1 MLSGKRFY
9 IYAIIICMALLASCN
24 NREQMHALY
33 EEGLEQMK
41 LHRYEEAIKALSKA
55 EQLAEEMEESY
66 HAGVI
71 CSKMHEVYNANED
84 RNMALLYAY
93 NAYNHFQKTD
103 SINLINNSYLNLAIA
118 YSRMNYYYESEP
130 IFRKIY
136 QTAKQTNDQQML
148 DRCLEH
154 YIPNLLFLQ
163 HPNHFNTAKRLLDE
177 HKPRTEMHYAVLA
190 YLHMLDNCPDSA
202 SIALAAIKNSYPRD
216 ERQPLLESEIY
227 AMKGDTLAAYA
238 KLKNSYYGL
247 KQRVNTN
254 SKKSLVVMQKRAA
267 EREALIQKQIAKE
280 RQGKY
285 IITICSLILL
295 LSLSCAYIMD
305 IRKRRQ
311 AETERNILLI
321 EELTNKESVAKRA
334 LQQVEEQAQ
343 VELLKKEEQVQRELQ
358 QIEEQV
364 QIAIQEKEE
373 LARKELLLKEEQIR
387 ELYRAR
393 FKDIT
398 ELATDYYSYGSNP
411 HVIYNKVK
419 QSINKLLE
427 DNQTAEQLEQII
439 NHYHNNIVAY
449 LRENVDGLTENDCR
463 LFCYYCSGFSPQL
476 ISMLANN
483 KIDNIYKQKSR
494 LKQKISSCT
503 PLERKEE
510 ILQMIS

>member
-9 IYAIIICMALLASCN
+9 IYAIIICAAVLASCN
-24 NREQMHALY
+24 NKEQMYALY

-41 LHRYEEAIKALSKA
+41 LHRYEEAIRALSKA

-130 IFRKIY
+130 MFRKIY
-136 QTAKQTNDQQML
+136 QTAKQTNNQQIL

-280 RQGKY
+280 RQDKY
-285 IITICSLILL
+285 IIAICSLVLL
-295 LSLSCAYIMD
+295 LSLSCAYTIT

-334 LQQVEEQAQ
+334 LRRVEEQAQ
-343 VELLKKEEQVQRELQ
+343 KK
-358 QIEEQV
+358 
-364 QIAIQEKEE
+364 IQEKEE